1 MALVPILNL
10 YFLLKQINQFI
21 STAMKYNIVIVV
33 TLTETSGPQPASAAH
48 LTLTQVK
55 TVLSTAVRICF
66 PIQRF
71 PIPVVL
77 SLLLKCCLI
86 KRFAYNIK
94 FLHVCVCSCEC
105 CNFIQNMFVC
115 FIFCFDP
122 LYIHI
127 NSIM

>member
-1 MALVPILNL
+1 MAFVPILNL
-10 YFLLKQINQFI
+10 YFLLKQINQFYFNPYEV
-21 STAMKYNIVIVV
+21 KYCHCGDIDGNQWAP
-33 TLTETSGPQPASAAH
+33 TSQC

-86 KRFAYNIK
+86 KGFAYNIK
-94 FLHVCVCSCEC
+94 FLHVCVCTCEC
-105 CNFIQNMFVC
+105 CNFIQNVFVC